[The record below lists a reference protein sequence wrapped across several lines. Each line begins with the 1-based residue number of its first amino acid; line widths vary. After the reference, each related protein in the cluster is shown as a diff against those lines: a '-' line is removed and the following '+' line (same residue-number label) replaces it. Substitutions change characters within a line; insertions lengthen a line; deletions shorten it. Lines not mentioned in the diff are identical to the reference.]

1 MDNKTLVRNMLDNV
15 YNKHDASKLS
25 NYYAEKC
32 VYQDSMTKSNGI
44 AELRKATD
52 AYMASFTN
60 MKVVVNEQ
68 LAEGD
73 YVTTRMTCSGKDTGG
88 FMGRPATGKNFEFT
102 AIEMDRV
109 RDSKITE
116 TWFQGDFLGMLQQ
129 LGTIPRFDTT
139 RTAAREQ
146 PHAK

>member
-15 YNKHDASKLS
+15 FNKHDSSKLS
-25 NYYAEKC
+25 NYYADKC
-32 VYQDSMTKSNGI
+32 AYQDPMTKANGLT
-44 AELRKATD
+44 EVKKAVD
-52 AYMASFTN
+52 AYFASFTN
-60 MKVVVNEQ
+60 IKFVVNEQ

-88 FMGRPATGKNFEFT
+88 YMGRPATGKTYEFT
-102 AIEMDRV
+102 AIELDRV
-109 RDSKITE
+109 RDGKITE

-129 LGTIPRFDTT
+129 LGTIPRFETPRTT
-139 RTAAREQ
+139 AREQ